1 MKWLEKVAKVGY
13 IDTQLEPAQIIE
25 NTSIEDSSHFLI
37 QMARE
42 NGYDEAK
49 ITQVEVSKKQFTF
62 SEILRWSDAN

>member
-1 MKWLEKVAKVGY
+1 MARKVAKVGY

-25 NTSIEDSSHFLI
+25 NTSIRFQTFLI